1 VIVFHPFSEPCDRC
15 NARSWEVIGEFVP
28 RKGRPQDVV
37 ECAFCGVRLR
47 VEQQG
52 RSAMSE
58 PLVDTGEFRFQHG
71 RFKGLTFA
79 EVDAEPNGRRYLEI
93 MQGSNEKL
101 RERITKYLTHAASS
115 A

>member
-1 VIVFHPFSEPCDRC
+1 MIVFHPFSEPCDRC
-15 NARSWEVIGEFVP
+15 NARSWEVVGEFVP

-47 VEQQG
+47 VDQQP
-52 RSAMSE
+52 RSPASQ
-58 PLVDTGEFRFQHG
+58 PIVDTSTEFRFQHG
-71 RFKGLTFA
+71 RFAGMTFA
-79 EVDAEPNGRRYLEI
+79 EVDAEPNGRKYLEI

-101 RERITKYLTHAASS
+101 RDRITAYLAASS